1 MIFSLLAPI
10 EVLFDPSSYSVTE
23 GDVVVVLI
31 VLSSPLR
38 SNATVLFTTADGT
51 ADGMYYTLHTTHFTP
66 SEGPEGK

>member
-23 GDVVVVLI
+23 GDVAVVLI

-51 ADGMYYTLHTTHFTP
+51 ADGMLHTTHFTP